1 MANVINVKCPSCKAS
16 IVYNPSLGKFKC
28 DYCRSEFTIDE
39 INKSQDQ
46 IYKKENEAVEEKST
60 TVEEKDPGLVTYKCS
75 NCGAE
80 IIADAN
86 TASTFCI
93 YCRHTSI
100 LRNKMEGKFRPSK
113 IIPFKIEKNA
123 AVAAFQNLSKGRPL
137 MPRLFNDKEN
147 IEKITPVYIP
157 FWLYEAE
164 VTGELEGTGT
174 RVSSYV
180 VGDTHYTKTSYYN
193 IARAGTVTFKNI
205 PVDGSKRF
213 DNSMMNALEPF
224 DFNYLVDYSHAY
236 LSGYLTEK
244 FDVDKDEAFADAK
257 SRSTKSATDIMSND
271 MVYTSKIYKT
281 NTLASKYTKADYVL
295 LPVYM
300 INIKYGG
307 KMHLFA
313 MNGQTG
319 ELIGDIP
326 VSTPRSIVYF
336 LIVFAIAFVIT
347 MAVMYLIYLKG

>member
-28 DYCRSEFTIDE
+28 EYCRSEFTIDE
-39 INKSQDQ
+39 INKSQEQ
-46 IYKKENEAVEEKST
+46 IYKKEST
-60 TVEEKDPGLVTYKCS
+60 TVEEKDPELVTYKCS

-113 IIPFKIEKNA
+113 IIPFRIEKKA
-123 AVAAFQNLSKGRPL
+123 AITAFQKLSKGRPL
-137 MPRLFNDKEN
+137 MPKLFNDKDN

-164 VTGELEGTGT
+164 VEGELAGTGK

-193 IARAGTVTFKNI
+193 IARAGKITFKNI
-205 PVDGSKRF
+205 PVDGSQRF
-213 DNSMMNALEPF
+213 DNSMMNAIEPF
-224 DFNYLVDYSHAY
+224 DFNFLVEYSHAY

-244 FDVDKDEAFADAK
+244 FDVDQDQAFIDAK
-257 SRSTKSATDIMSND
+257 ARSTKSATDIMSND

-281 NTLASKYTKADYVL
+281 NTLESKYTKAEYVL

-319 ELIGDIP
+319 ELVGDIP
-326 VSTPRSIVYF
+326 VSTPRSFVF
-336 LIVFAIAFVIT
+336 FAIAFLIIFAIAFLIT
-347 MAVMYLIYLKG
+347 YIMYLGA

>member
-1 MANVINVKCPSCKAS
+1 MADVINVKCPSCKAS

-39 INKSQDQ
+39 INKVQDQ
-46 IYKKENEAVEEKST
+46 IYKKESST
-60 TVEEKDPGLVTYKCS
+60 EEEKDPELVTYKCS

-113 IIPFKIEKNA
+113 IIPFKIEKKA
-123 AVAAFQNLSKGRPL
+123 AVEAFQGLSKGRPL
-137 MPRLFNDKEN
+137 MPKFFNKKDN

-164 VTGELEGTGT
+164 VAGELSGTGK
-174 RVSSYV
+174 RISSYV

-193 IARAGTVTFKNI
+193 IARAGSITFKNI

-213 DNSMMNALEPF
+213 DNSMMNSLEPF
-224 DFNYLVDYSHAY
+224 DFNFLVDYSHAY

-244 FDVDKDEAFADAK
+244 FDVDKDEAFIDAK
-257 SRSTKSATDIMSND
+257 ARSTKSATDIMSND

-281 NTLASKYTKADYVL
+281 NTLESKYTNAEYVL

-300 INIKYGG
+300 INIKYAG

-319 ELIGDIP
+319 ELVGDIP
-326 VSTPRSIVYF
+326 TSIPRSIIYFAVSFIITFIIAAIVLYIVY
-336 LIVFAIAFVIT
+336 LNA
-347 MAVMYLIYLKG
+347 